1 MKDNVATSVFDRG
14 DSTAI
19 LEYGGRTPSE
29 AASHVRRH
37 RKSLAETRR
46 LTGTRGNIA
55 TAARKLFE
63 RDSVRATTV
72 TAIARE
78 ANVTRELVYYHFG
91 NKNGVIEAV
100 IDDYVEDLVESVI
113 AWNEERVFGDTRGSL
128 RKCVRIFRYA
138 LYDAEGT
145 PRPMIRVLEELGV
158 RDAFDVRATRE
169 TAEFLYDHVATEY
182 AAYHQIEIELVYEMF
197 CVAIFGL
204 VGLVKVKPDISDEN
218 LMKVVEQTLRLDM
231 IPLS

>member
-1 MKDNVATSVFDRG
+1 M
-14 DSTAI
+14 
-19 LEYGGRTPSE
+19 
-29 AASHVRRH
+29 
-37 RKSLAETRR
+37 
-46 LTGTRGNIA
+46 
-55 TAARKLFE
+55 
-63 RDSVRATTV
+63 
-72 TAIARE
+72 
-78 ANVTRELVYYHFG
+78 
-91 NKNGVIEAV
+91 
-100 IDDYVEDLVESVI
+100 
-113 AWNEERVFGDTRGSL
+113 
-128 RKCVRIFRYA
+128 RIFRYA

-169 TAEFLYDHVATEY
+169 TAEFLYDHIATEY

-204 VGLVKVKPDISDEN
+204 VGLVKVKPDISDDD

>member
-1 MKDNVATSVFDRG
+1 MT
-14 DSTAI
+14 TI
-19 LEYGGRTPSE
+19 LEYGERSPRE
-29 AASHVRRH
+29 AASHVRPH
-37 RKSLAETRR
+37 RQNLNETRR

-63 RDSVRATTV
+63 RDGVRATTV
-72 TAIARE
+72 RAIAQE
-78 ANVTRELVYYHFG
+78 ANATRELVYYHFG
-91 NKNGVIEAV
+91 NKNGIIEAV

-169 TAEFLYDHVATEY
+169 TAELLYDHIATEY

-204 VGLVKVKPDISDEN
+204 VGLVKVKPDISDDD

-231 IPLS
+231 IPLA